1 VRPARTD
8 KTNITAYARPLIAS
22 ALLASGLVQLAAPV
36 FAQTV
41 PQAGTGI
48 SNTATASYEDADGT
62 SVNTTSNTVTV
73 QVAKVAGIAVTGKG
87 FVDDT
92 TADAYKPNDVVYAN
106 FDVTNTGNDGVQ
118 FQVPKLASL
127 TNEDKTTASDQATF
141 NEVQYNSNITG
152 TGAAVWVPVTAT
164 GGTTSPT
171 IPVSGK
177 LQVRV
182 KFTINSTATATRG
195 INVKLGQTT
204 TPGAAHIQ
212 RGVGTGEDVVDNDI
226 FTVDV
231 ATADGTV
238 VKLAG
243 AAANG
248 IREASALQTITV
260 QATKQAFPSITLTSG
275 TPVPIGTGNTD
286 TITYTAGV
294 SVASTAPIGSGK
306 VAADL
311 TPTVIKLGTG
321 ASPVAGTDT
330 PRVIVTTSIPAGSTY
345 TSLGTVPTGWTPVY
359 ATTVYTAGSATTVVW
374 STTPPLDL
382 ADVKQVGFIYEPSG
396 APTTGAPLPKGT
408 TVSLPINV
416 TTTGLGTL
424 NATASVTGT
433 TPDAAGLADSAKP
446 ETAVASKTVT
456 TDRTVA
462 DSVYNGPVSNAQAKG
477 PGGSYETDFTNKSMA
492 ISGTANTTRDASGN
506 LPTLTTTSAV
516 TFSNAVKNPTNASTN
531 IYLLPTAPTT
541 TGDLP
546 TSTTVK
552 IKNSDGSEIRTYS
565 YNGTKFTYVSSNTT
579 TTTPIVLPSVAANGG
594 TAGYSVEVTLP
605 TGVAQL
611 VGYPVPVTAFTGGTI
626 TNAMA
631 ELPVTAAASG
641 GNPATVAPTAANTTI
656 DRVYTGFI
664 DLIKEVRALDSVGQ
678 QDDPSI
684 SYLSGTNASSLK
696 VTPGK
701 FIQYRIR
708 AVNVSPVEDT
718 TATGSVVLKAN
729 KVQIV
734 EDGTAGANTWGINT
748 THETGT
754 AKTRLGTSVLPTSTI
769 EFKQGAAVTVDTDTT
784 VTRYNATFTP
794 TLIAPGE
801 TGSFTFIRKLNAPA
815 P

>member
-1 VRPARTD
+1 VRPARTN
-8 KTNITAYARPLIAS
+8 KATITAYARPLIAS

-48 SNTATASYEDADGT
+48 SNTATASYEDTDGT
-62 SVNTTSNTVTV
+62 SVNTTSNTVTL

-87 FVDDT
+87 FIDNT
-92 TADAYKPNDVVYAN
+92 TADAYKPNDVVYAY

-118 FQVPKLASL
+118 FNVPKLASL
-127 TNEDKTTASDQATF
+127 TNDDNTTSDQATF
-141 NEVQYNSNITG
+141 DKVQYNFNITG
-152 TGAAVWVPVTAT
+152 TGPDDWRTVTAT
-164 GGTTSPT
+164 TGEASPI
-171 IPVSGK
+171 IPVNKK

-182 KFTINSTATATRG
+182 TFTIKSTAIATRN
-195 INVKLGQTT
+195 INVKLGQTS

-231 ATADGTV
+231 ATADGTI

-248 IREASALQTITV
+248 VREASAKQTIAV
-260 QATKQAFPSITLTSG
+260 QAVKQAFPTVTLSSS
-275 TPVPIGTGNTD
+275 TPAPIGTGNTD
-286 TITYTAGV
+286 GITYTTGV
-294 SVASTAPIGSGK
+294 SVASTAPTGSGK

-321 ASPVAGTDT
+321 ASPTAGTDT
-330 PRVIVTTSIPAGSTY
+330 PRVIVTTSIPTGSTFD
-345 TSLGTVPTGWTPVY
+345 SLGTVPTGWTPVY
-359 ATTVYTAGSATTVVW
+359 ATTVYTTGSATTVVW
-374 STTPPLDL
+374 STTPPADL

-408 TVSLPINV
+408 TVSFPVNV
-416 TTTGLGTL
+416 VTTGLGTVK
-424 NATASVTGT
+424 ATATVTGT
-433 TPDAAGLADSAKP
+433 TPDDAGLADPTKP
-446 ETAVASKTVT
+446 ATDVASKSVT

-492 ISGTANTTRDASGN
+492 IADGIDTTRVNGL
-506 LPTLTTTSAV
+506 LPKLTTTSAV

-531 IYLLPTAPTT
+531 IYLLPTPPATA
-541 TGDLP
+541 GDLP
-546 TSTTVK
+546 ANTTVK
-552 IKNSDGSEIRTYS
+552 IKNSDGSEIRTYK
-565 YNGTKFTYVSSNTT
+565 YDGVAFTYDSSNTS
-579 TTTPIVLPSVAANGG
+579 TTTPILLPNVAANGG
-594 TAGYSVEVTLP
+594 TASYSVEVILP
-605 TGVAQL
+605 GGKVVSQL

-626 TNAMA
+626 SNGMA
-631 ELPVTAAASG
+631 VLPVTAAAAG
-641 GNPATVAPTAANTTI
+641 ANPATVAPTAANTTI

-678 QDDPSI
+678 KDDTTIP
-684 SYLSGTNASSLK
+684 YLSGTAAASLK

-708 AVNVSPVEDT
+708 AFNVSPVEDT
-718 TATGSVVLKAN
+718 TATGSVVLKAKN
-729 KVQIV
+729 VQIV
-734 EDGTAGANTWGINT
+734 EDGTAGTNTWGINT
-748 THETGT
+748 THEAAT
-754 AKTRLGTSVLPTSTI
+754 AKTLLGTSVLNGTI
-769 EFKQGAAVTVDTDTT
+769 QFNQGAKVDTDTS
-784 VTRYNATFTP
+784 VTRYDVKFSP
-794 TLIAPGE
+794 EVVAPQE

>member
-1 VRPARTD
+1 VRPARTN
-8 KTNITAYARPLIAS
+8 KATVTAYARPLIAS

-62 SVNTTSNTVTV
+62 AVNTTSNTVTV

-87 FVDDT
+87 FIDNT

-118 FQVPKLASL
+118 FNVPKLASL
-127 TNEDKTTASDQATF
+127 TNDDNTTSDQATF
-141 NEVQYNSNITG
+141 DLVQYNFNITG
-152 TGAAVWVPVTAT
+152 TGADDWRTVTAT
-164 GGTTSPT
+164 TGEASPI
-171 IPVSGK
+171 IPVNGK

-182 KFTINSTATATRG
+182 KFTIKSTAIATRN

-243 AAANG
+243 VAANG
-248 IREASALQTITV
+248 IREASAKQTIAV
-260 QATKQAFPSITLTSG
+260 QAVKQAFPTVTLTNS
-275 TPVPIGTGNTD
+275 TPAPIGTSNTD
-286 TITYTAGV
+286 GITYTTGV
-294 SVASTAPIGSGK
+294 SVASTAPTGSGK

-321 ASPVAGTDT
+321 ASPTAGTDT
-330 PRVIVTTSIPAGSTY
+330 PRVIVTTSIPAGSTFD
-345 TSLGTVPTGWTPVY
+345 SLGTVPTGWTPVY
-359 ATTVYTAGSATTVVW
+359 ATTVYTTGSATTVFW
-374 STTPPLDL
+374 STTLPTGGV
-382 ADVKQVGFIYEPSG
+382 AAVKQVGFIYEPSG

-408 TVSLPINV
+408 TVSFPVNV
-416 TTTGLGTL
+416 VTTGLGTVS
-424 NATASVTGT
+424 ATATVTGT
-433 TPDAAGLADSAKP
+433 TPDATGLADPAKP
-446 ETAVASKTVT
+446 ETSVASKSVT

-531 IYLLPTAPTT
+531 IYLLPTAPA
-541 TGDLP
+541 TGELP
-546 TSTTVK
+546 TNTTVK
-552 IKNSDGSEIRTYS
+552 IKNSDGSEIRTYK
-565 YNGTKFTYVSSNTT
+565 YDGTKFTYVSSNTT
-579 TTTPIVLPSVAANGG
+579 TTTPITLTSVAANGG

-626 TNAMA
+626 TGSMA

-641 GNPATVAPTAANTTI
+641 ANPATVAPTAANTTI

-664 DLIKEVRALDSVGQ
+664 DLIKEVRALNSVGQ
-678 QDDPSI
+678 QDDTTI
-684 SYLSGTNASSLK
+684 QYLSGTAASSLK

-701 FIQYRIR
+701 YIQYRVR
-708 AVNVSPVEDT
+708 AFNVSPVEDT
-718 TATGSVVLKAN
+718 TATGSVVLNAN

-734 EDGTAGANTWGINT
+734 EDGTAGTNTWGTNT
-748 THETGT
+748 THEAGT

-769 EFKQGAAVTVDTDTT
+769 EFKQGATVAVDTDTT